1 MSEEKL
7 NKKAKTAVLTPIAIL
22 VVMCLLFGSCAS
34 NKCQFTSCYKNQNR
48 NLCPAYR

>member
-1 MSEEKL
+1 MSEKQL
-7 NKKAKTAVLTPIAIL
+7 NKKAKFAVLTPMAIL
-22 VVMCLLFGSCAS
+22 LLVAFLFGSCAS